1 MKKIKSYVKN
11 LSINQKFVLS
21 LLTFLII
28 PLVILLFIVNYNIRL
43 SMNTNTCETNLEI
56 LKQTRNGIS
65 NFINDIKLVSLN
77 VGTDDDVQDL
87 IRMYHQQAP
96 ASEKEKQ
103 RVDTSFRVRSA
114 LEARESIRSISIFNK
129 DEMIYQYGD
138 FVMEEDRQFISRL
151 DQLDGIPLWTSV
163 HNGQTTSYGAVY
175 KKIYLLQAIKD
186 MRTFQVIAYERLTID
201 EAGLREQYKGLLE
214 GNSRIVILGSDGKIL
229 SASEKDM
236 TGRNYTAAG
245 IEKLPQEEYGY
256 QVRGNQVTTWYSLD
270 KPGWTIIKLDSAQE
284 LFRSNMLGNSIIILC
299 ILFTIIFGAIFM
311 LLQRKTM
318 IIPIVRLSQEARDF
332 KKENFKMPL
341 LTDSKDEI
349 GRLNQNLT
357 QMVEYIQ
364 DLILNQYENKIKRR
378 EIELKY
384 MQSQMN
390 PHFLYNTLDSIRWM
404 AVMEGETEIAEQ
416 VEALSDIFRHA
427 LSGGKEVVTVEKEI
441 EHLRNYILIQKNRFG
456 DRLQVN
462 IRVEDS
468 VRDCEVM
475 KLLLQ
480 PLVENAIVH
489 GLEDK
494 MEGGTVEVSVQKE
507 DNTLVYRVEDDGVGA
522 DEERINNY
530 LKEKE
535 EEHNV
540 FALKNID
547 ERIKIK
553 YGEEY
558 GLSFHS
564 TIGAGT
570 RVEVRLPFAAEKN
583 VE

>member
-1 MKKIKSYVKN
+1 MKGIKRYVKN
-11 LSINQKFVLS
+11 LGINQKFILS

-43 SMNTNTCETNLEI
+43 NTNTNTCETNLEI

-87 IRMYHQQAP
+87 IRMYNHQVST
-96 ASEKEKQ
+96 SEKEKQ
-103 RVDTSFRVRSA
+103 RVDTSFRVISS
-114 LEARESIRSISIFNK
+114 LEARESVRSISIFNK
-129 DEMIYQYGD
+129 DEIIYQYGD
-138 FVMEEDRQFISRL
+138 FVLKEDRQFINDL
-151 DQLDGIPLWTSV
+151 DQLDGIPLWTGI
-163 HNGQTTSYGAVY
+163 HEGETTSYGAFY
-175 KKIYLLQAIKD
+175 QKLYLLQAIKD
-186 MRTFQVIAYERLTID
+186 MRTFEVIAYERLTVD
-201 EAGLREQYKGLLE
+201 EADLREHYKGLLE
-214 GNSRIVILGSDGKIL
+214 GKSRIVILGSDGKIL
-229 SASEKDM
+229 SASEKDIL
-236 TGRNYTAAG
+236 GKDYTAAG
-245 IEKLPQEEYGY
+245 IKSLPEDDHGY
-256 QVRGNQVTTWYSLD
+256 QIQGDRVTTWYSLEE
-270 KPGWTIIKLDSAQE
+270 PGWTVVKLDSAKE
-284 LFRSNMLGNSIIILC
+284 LFYSNMLGNSIIMLC
-299 ILFTIIFGAIFM
+299 ILLTVIFGVIFM
-311 LLQRKTM
+311 LLQRRTM
-318 IIPIVRLSQEARDF
+318 IRPIVRLSEEARDF

-384 MQSQMN
+384 MQSQIN

-404 AVMEGETEIAEQ
+404 AVIEGKAEIAEQ

-427 LSGGKEVVTVEKEI
+427 LSGGREVVTVEKEI
-441 EHLRNYILIQKNRFG
+441 EHLKNYILIQKNRFG

-462 IRVEDS
+462 IQVGDGTRE
-468 VRDCEVM
+468 CEVM
-475 KLLLQ
+475 KLILQ

-489 GLEDK
+489 GLESK
-494 MEGGTVEVSVQKE
+494 MEGGTVRVIVKKE
-507 DNTLVYRVEDDGVGA
+507 ENTLLYWVEDDGVGVNE
-522 DEERINNY
+522 DLINRC

-553 YGEEY
+553 YGEGY

-564 TIGAGT
+564 AVGVGT
-570 RVEVRLPFAAEKN
+570 RVEVRLPFVNGKS
-583 VE
+583 

>member
-1 MKKIKSYVKN
+1 MKGIKRYVKN
-11 LSINQKFVLS
+11 LGINQKFILS

-28 PLVILLFIVNYNIRL
+28 PLVILLVIVNYNIRL
-43 SMNTNTCETNLEI
+43 NTNTNTCETNLEI

-87 IRMYHQQAP
+87 IRMYNQQVST
-96 ASEKEKQ
+96 SEKEKQ
-103 RVDTSFRVRSA
+103 RVDTSFRVISS
-114 LEARESIRSISIFNK
+114 LEARESVRSISIFNK
-129 DEMIYQYGD
+129 DEIIYQYGD
-138 FVMEEDRQFISRL
+138 FVLKEDRQFINDL
-151 DQLDGIPLWTSV
+151 DQLDGIPLWTGI
-163 HNGQTTSYGAVY
+163 HEGETTSYGAFY
-175 KKIYLLQAIKD
+175 QKLYLLQAIKD
-186 MRTFQVIAYERLTID
+186 MRTFEVIAYERLTVD
-201 EAGLREQYKGLLE
+201 EADLREHYKGLLE
-214 GNSRIVILGSDGKIL
+214 GKSRIVILGSDGKIL
-229 SASEKDM
+229 SASEKDIL
-236 TGRNYTAAG
+236 GKDYTAAG
-245 IEKLPQEEYGY
+245 IKSLPEDDHGY
-256 QVRGNQVTTWYSLD
+256 QIQGDRVTTWYSLEE
-270 KPGWTIIKLDSAQE
+270 PGWTVVKLDSAKE
-284 LFRSNMLGNSIIILC
+284 LFYSNMLGNSIIMLC
-299 ILFTIIFGAIFM
+299 ILLTVIFGVIFM
-311 LLQRKTM
+311 LLQRRTM
-318 IIPIVRLSQEARDF
+318 IRPIVRLSEEARDF

-384 MQSQMN
+384 MQSQIN

-404 AVMEGETEIAEQ
+404 AVIEGKAEIAEQ

-427 LSGGKEVVTVEKEI
+427 LSGGREVVTVEKEI
-441 EHLRNYILIQKNRFG
+441 EHLKNYILIQKNRFG

-462 IRVEDS
+462 IQVGDGTRE
-468 VRDCEVM
+468 CEVM
-475 KLLLQ
+475 KLILQ

-489 GLEDK
+489 GLESK
-494 MEGGTVEVSVQKE
+494 MEGGTVRVIVKKE
-507 DNTLVYRVEDDGVGA
+507 ENTLLYWVEDDGVGVNE
-522 DEERINNY
+522 DLINRC

-553 YGEEY
+553 YGEGY

-564 TIGAGT
+564 AVGVGT
-570 RVEVRLPFAAEKN
+570 RVEVRLPFVNGKS
-583 VE
+583 

>member
-1 MKKIKSYVKN
+1 MKGIKRYVKN
-11 LSINQKFVLS
+11 LGINQKFILS

-43 SMNTNTCETNLEI
+43 NTNTNTCETNLEI

-87 IRMYHQQAP
+87 IRMYNQQVST
-96 ASEKEKQ
+96 SEKEKQ
-103 RVDTSFRVRSA
+103 RVDTSFRVISS
-114 LEARESIRSISIFNK
+114 LEARESVRSISIFNK
-129 DEMIYQYGD
+129 DEIIYQYGD
-138 FVMEEDRQFISRL
+138 FVLKEDRQFINDL
-151 DQLDGIPLWTSV
+151 DQLDGIPLWTGI
-163 HNGQTTSYGAVY
+163 HEGETTSYGAFY
-175 KKIYLLQAIKD
+175 QKLYLLQAIKD
-186 MRTFQVIAYERLTID
+186 MRTFEVIAYERLTVD
-201 EAGLREQYKGLLE
+201 EADLREHYKGLLE
-214 GNSRIVILGSDGKIL
+214 GKSRIVILGSDGKIL
-229 SASEKDM
+229 SASEKDIL
-236 TGRNYTAAG
+236 GKDYTAAG
-245 IEKLPQEEYGY
+245 IKSLPEDDHGY
-256 QVRGNQVTTWYSLD
+256 QIQGDRVTTWYSLEE
-270 KPGWTIIKLDSAQE
+270 PGWTVVKLDSAKE
-284 LFRSNMLGNSIIILC
+284 LFYSNMLGNSIIMLC
-299 ILFTIIFGAIFM
+299 ILLTVIFGVIFM
-311 LLQRKTM
+311 LLQRRTM
-318 IIPIVRLSQEARDF
+318 IRPIVRLSEEARDF

-384 MQSQMN
+384 MQSQIN

-404 AVMEGETEIAEQ
+404 AVIEGKAEIAEQ

-427 LSGGKEVVTVEKEI
+427 LSGGREVVTVEKEI
-441 EHLRNYILIQKNRFG
+441 EHLKNYILIQKNRFG

-462 IRVEDS
+462 IQVGDGTRE
-468 VRDCEVM
+468 CEVM
-475 KLLLQ
+475 KLILQ

-489 GLEDK
+489 GLESK
-494 MEGGTVEVSVQKE
+494 MEGGTVRVIVKKE
-507 DNTLVYRVEDDGVGA
+507 ENILLYWVEDDGLGVNE
-522 DEERINNY
+522 DLINRC

-553 YGEEY
+553 YGEGY

-564 TIGAGT
+564 AVGVGT
-570 RVEVRLPFAAEKN
+570 RVEVRLPFVNGKS
-583 VE
+583 

>member
-77 VGTDDDVQDL
+77 VGTDDDVQDM

-475 KLLLQ
+475 KLILQ

>member
-475 KLLLQ
+475 KLILQ